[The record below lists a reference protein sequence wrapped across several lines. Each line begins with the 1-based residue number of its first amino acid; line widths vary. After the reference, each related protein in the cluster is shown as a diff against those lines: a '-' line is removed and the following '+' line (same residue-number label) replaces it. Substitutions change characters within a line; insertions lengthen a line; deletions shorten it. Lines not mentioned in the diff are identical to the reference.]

1 MNMGEP
7 INRLLWF
14 YVLNK
19 PDAQLYKNITG
30 DAACLP

>member
-1 MNMGEP
+1 MDEP
-7 INRLLWF
+7 INRRLWL